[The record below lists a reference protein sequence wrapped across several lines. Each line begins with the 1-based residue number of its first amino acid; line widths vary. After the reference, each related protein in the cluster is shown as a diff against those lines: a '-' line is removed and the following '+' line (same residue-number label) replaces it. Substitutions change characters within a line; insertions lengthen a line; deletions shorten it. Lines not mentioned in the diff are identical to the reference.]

1 MHPILLSQR
10 GVRMT
15 KESSCCKRLLPR
27 QYFLYDIITLT
38 THVKYLNWPG
48 SYGIYWQLPPPYNT
62 LIELA
67 ERDPPLTSTKY
78 VTSLAL
84 ELFCVLWELTARN
97 IVSQPPRVTLNP
109 ELVRGHRGSHL
120 LPSTKSRKS
129 SWPTL
134 QFQTNKGY
142 IVWYCLE
149 TPIMWL

>member
-15 KESSCCKRLLPR
+15 KESSCCKHLLPW

-38 THVKYLNWPG
+38 THTKYLNWPG

-67 ERDPPLTSTKY
+67 ESDPPLMSTKY

-97 IVSQPPRVTLNP
+97 IVFQPPRVTLNP
-109 ELVRGHRGSHL
+109 ELVRGLRGSRL
-120 LPSTKSRKS
+120 LSSTKRRKS

-134 QFQTNKGY
+134 QFQTNKGC

-149 TPIMWL
+149 TSLPWL